1 METKKQLREEAE
13 NAELR
18 AVTHFRKI
26 LKFLSFVYL

>member
-18 AVTHFRKI
+18 AVTHFRKS
-26 LKFLSFVYL
+26 KQCR